1 MANVVTEIPVVLD
14 VIQLKVQCRFCKTLQ
29 LIHLQ
34 IQEAL
39 QQYLDCCES
48 RPSSDLFSLFVVH
61 MSRYIWYHSS
71 ISAGLLNDIQCFNAV
86 KKTQRKKSEFEQ
98 DSPEVSRCCGTLNGL
113 QAYRLVLSI
122 DTKNQLI
129 AQFAVFNC
137 D

>member
-1 MANVVTEIPVVLD
+1 
-14 VIQLKVQCRFCKTLQ
+14 
-29 LIHLQ
+29 
-34 IQEAL
+34 
-39 QQYLDCCES
+39 
-48 RPSSDLFSLFVVH
+48 

-98 DSPEVSRCCGTLNGL
+98 DSPEVGRCCGTLNGL